1 MAPHCAST
9 LPRRGVAAARTGFD
23 NKSSILCWTMR
34 SLLTSSLF
42 LFSLI
47 PAVVGAQEG
56 SDILTGRV
64 TDLTGRPVADA
75 QIVAISIASGARR
88 TQTTDVNGRY
98 KIYFQE
104 TAPKYILTVKRIGF
118 SPVSRTIARRTTG
131 PENMAID
138 LQFGGTPLALSAVEV
153 NGGFDAPPLRE
164 VERAPVIDT
173 TVPNPLTQILSLRDT
188 LHLSA
193 VQVVALSDLADSLQ
207 KRNTRIYRDIRLL
220 LAKSQE
226 AGDPTQMAGSVAM
239 MLEEASNN
247 TSHAIVEAGKILR
260 PEQWMVLPSEIRDRG
275 ASSAAVSAN

>member
-1 MAPHCAST
+1 
-9 LPRRGVAAARTGFD
+9 
-23 NKSSILCWTMR
+23 MR
-34 SLLTSSLF
+34 SLLISSLF

-104 TAPKYILTVKRIGF
+104 TAPKYTLTVKRIGF

-138 LQFGGTPLALSAVEV
+138 LQFGGTPLALSAVEI

-260 PEQWMVLPSEIRDRG
+260 PEQWMILPSEIRDRG
-275 ASSAAVSAN
+275 ASSTAVSAN